1 MTMKKALFG
10 IFAAAAFLGSVATV
24 AEAKTNFSLYFGVP
38 YFDDQIG
45 PDYRYYQDR
54 GWYQDPDWYDDQP
67 NYYQNTRRKMSCNQ
81 ARSIVRNQG
90 YRSVVAR
97 ECGGRTY
104 TFSARRNNQRVI
116 IYVNARTGRVSR
128 G

>member
-1 MTMKKALFG
+1 MKKTLFG
-10 IFAAAAFLGSVATV
+10 IFAAAALLGSVATV

-38 YFDDQIG
+38 YFDQQIG
-45 PDYRYYQDR
+45 PDYRYYQNR
-54 GWYQDPDWYDDQP
+54 GWYQDRDWYDGRPRYNPDR
-67 NYYQNTRRKMSCNQ
+67 NRKMSCTQ

-97 ECGGRTY
+97 ECGGATY